1 MSSDSISKLS
11 DCPPDV
17 SSSPY
22 SSSYELGKDDIDYF
36 LGATLE
42 LTISFPSCHESFP
55 VVAAVAL
62 VFTLSLS
69 FNKTCLC
76 RCRGRLQNVILFP
89 CTGFH
94 SCPVSMLQC
103 KLWSTP
109 PKRPTLLVWR
119 NTCRPL
125 WEQCRTQLSTCDGN
139 KNHYS

>member
-62 VFTLSLS
+62 VVTFDWAVPLPLACRSIRLACVAVGGGSRMSSS
-69 FNKTCLC
+69 FPA
-76 RCRGRLQNVILFP
+76 QD
-89 CTGFH
+89 
-94 SCPVSMLQC
+94 
-103 KLWSTP
+103 STAA
-109 PKRPTLLVWR
+109 L
-119 NTCRPL
+119 
-125 WEQCRTQLSTCDGN
+125 
-139 KNHYS
+139 